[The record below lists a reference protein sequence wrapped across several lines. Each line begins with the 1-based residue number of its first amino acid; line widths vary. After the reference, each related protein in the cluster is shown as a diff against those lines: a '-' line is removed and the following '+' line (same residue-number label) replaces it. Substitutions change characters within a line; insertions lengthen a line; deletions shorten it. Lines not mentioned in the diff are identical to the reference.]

1 MTARTPNEP
10 RKKTF
15 ILKFMNPPKYYCV
28 PFLLLLTLLLACNGP
43 KTAEQNVENDPVG
56 EYPGGQ
62 ETYHP
67 FDGYIDGV
75 YQTFSGARG
84 GQHWP
89 TKTIGKE
96 KWTYK
101 RLGVHTE
108 VAFVAFQTGQCL
120 HKRKFGLENDTL
132 VYAEEEDIFLP
143 VDTGNVCRY
152 SFVIFK
158 DTAVAFTAECTGDLQ
173 EKSEAVKTA
182 ELFKMWQSHQ
192 ANFNQFKA
200 SLGFDGVKDV
210 AAMEIYEDFWL
221 GYESNIGQYL
231 NAETPLKI
239 TISYND
245 QAMEDKVILCTT
257 EEEKR
262 NFFTN
267 AEKTRGKSTLVST
280 QGNQAV
286 FAWKSPHKRV
296 YLKELVFS
304 DKRILLEIKLFDILE
319 E

>member
-1 MTARTPNEP
+1 
-10 RKKTF
+10 
-15 ILKFMNPPKYYCV
+15 MNPSKSFCV
-28 PFLLLLTLLLACNGP
+28 TFLLLLSLLLACKGS
-43 KTAEQNVENDPVG
+43 KTAKQNVDKDAVG

-62 ETYHP
+62 EAYHP
-67 FDGYIDGV
+67 FDGYVDGV
-75 YQTFSGARG
+75 YRSFSGARG

-101 RLGVHTE
+101 RSGVHTE
-108 VAFVAFQTGQCL
+108 VAFVEFQTGQCL

-132 VYAEEEDIFLP
+132 VYAEEEETFLP
-143 VDTGNVCRY
+143 VDTGDVCRY
-152 SFVIFK
+152 SYVIFQ
-158 DTAVAFTAECTGDLQ
+158 DTVVAFTAECTGDLE
-173 EKSEAVKTA
+173 EKSEAVKTS

-200 SLGFDGVKDV
+200 SLGFDGIKDV

-239 TISYND
+239 TISYSD
-245 QAMEDKVILCTT
+245 SAMKDKVILFKT

-262 NFFTN
+262 NFFTKE
-267 AEKTRGKSTLVST
+267 EKTRGKSTLLST
-280 QGNQAV
+280 HGNHAV

-304 DKRILLEIKLFDILE
+304 DQMILLEIKLFDILE

>member
-1 MTARTPNEP
+1 
-10 RKKTF
+10 
-15 ILKFMNPPKYYCV
+15 MNPSKSFCV
-28 PFLLLLTLLLACNGP
+28 TFLLLLSLLLACKGS
-43 KTAEQNVENDPVG
+43 KTAKQNVDNDAVG

-62 ETYHP
+62 EAYHP
-67 FDGYIDGV
+67 FDGYVDGV
-75 YQTFSGARG
+75 YRSFSGARG

-101 RLGVHTE
+101 RSGVHTE
-108 VAFVAFQTGQCL
+108 VAFVEFQTGQCL

-132 VYAEEEDIFLP
+132 VYAEEEETFLP
-143 VDTGNVCRY
+143 VDTGDVCRY
-152 SFVIFK
+152 SYVIFQ
-158 DTAVAFTAECTGDLQ
+158 DTVVAFTAECTGDLE
-173 EKSEAVKTA
+173 EKSEAVKTS

-200 SLGFDGVKDV
+200 SLGFDGIMDV

-239 TISYND
+239 TISYSD
-245 QAMEDKVILCTT
+245 SAMKDKVILFKT

-262 NFFTN
+262 NFFTKE
-267 AEKTRGKSTLVST
+267 EKTRGKSTLLST
-280 QGNQAV
+280 HGNHAV

-304 DKRILLEIKLFDILE
+304 DQMILLEIKLFDILE